1 MFLVEKSPADATA
14 SNFDVA
20 LIIKVSDLSINSI
33 LVICQQNIAKSRHLT
48 EFLKFT

>member
-1 MFLVEKSPADATA
+1 MFLMEKLPADATA

-20 LIIKVSDLSINSI
+20 LIFKVSDISINST

>member
-20 LIIKVSDLSINSI
+20 LIFKVSDLSINSI
-33 LVICQQNIAKSRHLT
+33 LVTCQQNIAKSRHLT